1 MALIKCPECEKQV
14 SDRAV
19 TCPNCGCPISNFS
32 KIPTRNNGLVRI
44 KLEPTP
50 GVISQKVSIRGCGIT
65 WTGQTGK
72 VAEIQINCSGTIKV
86 LYHSTLSVG
95 DGSCEVSV
103 NPALNNTFIVR
114 PRPVLARLRTKLDI
128 QRVDYLT

>member
-1 MALIKCPECEKQV
+1 MSLINCPECGKQI

-19 TCPNCGCPISNFS
+19 ACPNCGCPISDSS
-32 KIPTRNNGLVRI
+32 KISTINNGIVRV

-50 GVISQKVSIRGCGIT
+50 GVISQKVTISGCGTSWIGK
-65 WTGQTGK
+65 TGQ
-72 VAEIQINCSGTIKV
+72 VAELQIKNTGTIKV

-95 DGSCEVSV
+95 DGACEASV
-103 NPALNNTFIVR
+103 NPTLNNTFVVR

>member
-1 MALIKCPECEKQV
+1 MSLINCPECGKQI
-14 SDRAV
+14 SDRAAA
-19 TCPNCGCPISNFS
+19 CPNCGCPISSSS
-32 KIPTRNNGLVRI
+32 KSSISNNGLVRI

-50 GVISQKVSIRGCGIT
+50 GVINRKVSITCCGKS
-65 WTGQTGK
+65 WKGQTGQ
-72 VAEIQINCSGTIKV
+72 VAELQINCAGTIKV

-95 DGSCEVSV
+95 DGSCEASV
-103 NPALNNTFIVR
+103 NPTSNNTFVVR